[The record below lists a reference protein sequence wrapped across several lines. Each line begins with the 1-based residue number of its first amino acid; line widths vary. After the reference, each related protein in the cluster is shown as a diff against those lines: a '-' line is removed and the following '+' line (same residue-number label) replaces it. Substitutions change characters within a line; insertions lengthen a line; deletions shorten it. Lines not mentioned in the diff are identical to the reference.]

1 MNTSGRDRET
11 VAVIGTGRVGT
22 AMAKLLPGRGYEL
35 AAVFDIDPG
44 AALRAAELGGV
55 SPAETAAGAAARAD
69 VVLITVPDG
78 RIEEACRSV
87 SRATDGLT
95 GRKVVHMSG
104 ALTLAALAPA
114 AAAGA
119 EVLVVHPLQTFAD
132 TEGATDSLPGS
143 TFGVT
148 CAESLREWAEGFVRS
163 LSGRALFVPDE
174 DKALY
179 HAAAAMACNLMVMVE
194 YGAQV
199 ACRGLGIT
207 DEASTEALEP
217 LVRATA
223 RNVARIGP
231 VGALTGPLA
240 RGDVETLRAHLEA
253 LDGRDPELAR
263 MYRAV
268 SSWGLRLVE
277 EKGEV
282 DPRVV
287 DLMRSVLG

>member
-1 MNTSGRDRET
+1 MNASGRDRET

-22 AMAKLLPGRGYEL
+22 AMARLLPGRGYGL
-35 AAVFDIDPG
+35 AAVFDTDRG
-44 AALRAAELGGV
+44 AVSRAAELSGAP
-55 SPAETAAGAAARAD
+55 SAETAAGASAGAD
-69 VVLITVPDG
+69 IVLITVPDG
-78 RIEEACRSV
+78 RIEEAC
-87 SRATDGLT
+87 LT
-95 GRKVVHMSG
+95 VARTPGALAGKKVIHMSG

-119 EVLVVHPLQTFAD
+119 DILVVHPLQTFAD
-132 TEGATDSLPGS
+132 TEGATASLPGS

-148 CAESLREWAEGFVRS
+148 CAESLREWAEGFVSS
-163 LSGRALFVPDE
+163 LSGRALFIPDE

-199 ACRGLGIT
+199 ACRRLGIA

-223 RNVARIGP
+223 GNVARLGP
-231 VGALTGPLA
+231 AGALTGPLA
-240 RGDVETLRAHLEA
+240 RGDVETLEAHLEA
-253 LDGRDPELAR
+253 LDGCDPELAR

-282 DPRVV
+282 DRRVV
-287 DLMRSVLG
+287 DAMRSVLG